1 MPSHVANCPA
11 AIEQAK
17 ASFESSAHLERKVA
31 KDDDEEQEQDNNSS
45 AAPEMDFTASIIS
58 N

>member
-11 AIEQAK
+11 IEQAA
-17 ASFESSAHLERKVA
+17 ASFESSAHLEWRVA
-31 KDDDEEQEQDNNSS
+31 KDDEEEQEQDNNSS